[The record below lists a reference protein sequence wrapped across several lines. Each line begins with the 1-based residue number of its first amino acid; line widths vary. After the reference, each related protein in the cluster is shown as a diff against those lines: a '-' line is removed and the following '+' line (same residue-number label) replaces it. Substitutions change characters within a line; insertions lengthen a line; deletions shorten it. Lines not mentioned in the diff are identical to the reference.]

1 MKLKCDA
8 PLSNFAFNFNLRR
21 YTMVTGP
28 MLHCAMPAAE
38 EAKEDAFADQTD
50 HKVGRCRLT
59 LSKPELKP
67 RLVSTLETK
76 M

>member
-1 MKLKCDA
+1 
-8 PLSNFAFNFNLRR
+8 
-21 YTMVTGP
+21 MVTGP